1 MKQPIA
7 RTVAACALLLATFMA
22 ASHAPAT
29 AGSSLKTYRD
39 NANHFTFQY
48 PTSWALD
55 SKLSDISRVAA
66 SVGIKSGVAVAPSD
80 NAAYFAVLVKPSGTS
95 LAAQR
100 SADTALIKEGVTII
114 GSIHFKDMSA
124 AFGGNAL
131 GAGATVRFDASHS
144 GWVTVQ
150 AYVHHSRTYY
160 NLQSELTTPTISS
173 AENQQMKAVVTSYVS
188 D

>member
-7 RTVAACALLLATFMA
+7 RTVAASALLLAAFA
-22 ASHAPAT
+22 GASHAPAT
-29 AGSSLKTYRD
+29 AASSLKTYRD
-39 NANHFTFQY
+39 TANHFSFQY
-48 PTSWALD
+48 PASWALD
-55 SKLSDISRVAA
+55 TKLSDISRLAA

-80 NAAYFAVLVKPSGTS
+80 NAAYFAVLVKPSGAS

-100 SADTALIKEGVTII
+100 SADIAFIKEGVTII

-124 AFGGNAL
+124 AYGGNAL
-131 GAGATVRFDASHS
+131 GAGANVRFDASHA

-150 AYVHHSRTYY
+150 AYVHNNRTYY
-160 NLQSELTTPTISS
+160 NLQSELTTPAISS
-173 AENQQMKAVVTSYVS
+173 AENQQMKAAVTSYVS

>member
-1 MKQPIA
+1 VKRSIA
-7 RTVAACALLLATFMA
+7 RTVAACAVLLAAGGT

-29 AGSSLKTYRD
+29 AGSSVKTYRD
-39 NANHFTFQY
+39 TANHFTFQY
-48 PTSWALD
+48 PTSWAL
-55 SKLSDISRVAA
+55 STKLADISGVAA
-66 SVGIKSGVAVAPSD
+66 SFGIRSGVAAAPAD

-100 SADTALIKEGVTII
+100 SADIALIKEGVTIV
-114 GSIHFKDMSA
+114 GAIHFKDMSA

-131 GAGATVRFDASHS
+131 GAGANVRFDASHS

-150 AYVHHSRTYY
+150 AYVHNKKTYY
-160 NLQSELTTPTISS
+160 NLQSELTTPAISG
-173 AENQQMKAVVTSYVS
+173 AENAQMKAVVTSYVS